1 MIREISSNFLQY
13 NSLFLAGK
21 FIKDFQ
27 AIPGSQNNTW
37 EKAGIP
43 KTDLVELSSPQESL
57 EIYSGFIKVA
67 NNLPD
72 TTELLR
78 GIIKDVF
85 SEQGTATTVKT
96 EDGQLNLEE
105 IGQEEARKLVADD
118 GYFGVEKTSER
129 IFNFAT
135 GIAGGDS
142 SRLDAIKKGVE
153 KGFQEAMDAFG
164 GWLPELSHSTLNA
177 VMTKLDK
184 WASS

>member
-1 MIREISSNFLQY
+1 MIREISSNSLQFNNILLSGRFL
-13 NSLFLAGK
+13 K
-21 FIKDFQ
+21 
-27 AIPGSQNNTW
+27 GSQTTLEARNDNW
-37 EKAGIP
+37 GQAGIP

-85 SEQGTATTVKT
+85 SEQGTATTVET
-96 EDGQLNLEE
+96 ENGQIDLEE
-105 IGQEEARKLVADD
+105 INQKEALKLVADD

-129 IFNFAT
+129 IVSFAT
-135 GIAGGDS
+135 GIAGGDT
-142 SRLDAIKKGVE
+142 SRLDAIRKGVE

-164 GWLPELSHSTLNA
+164 GWLPEISHATLDA
-177 VMTKLDK
+177 VMIKLDK